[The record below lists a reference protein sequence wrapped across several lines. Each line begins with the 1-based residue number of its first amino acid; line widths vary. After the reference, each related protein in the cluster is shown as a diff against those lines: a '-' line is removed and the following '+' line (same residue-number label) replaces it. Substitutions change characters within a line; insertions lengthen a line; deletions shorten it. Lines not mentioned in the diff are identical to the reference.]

1 MSQKIQKFI
10 CIVSIFLLSNAIIV
24 LGKKEGN
31 QGATLQV
38 NWPKYLSKHD
48 LVWNKIPK
56 DYFEG
61 AFVGNGILGTIVFQD
76 DSLANTMRFEI
87 GRTDVYDHRSLETP
101 VAYGRERLP
110 IGQLLLTPK
119 GKIVSSKIRTDLWN
133 AEIRGEI
140 ITSEGQ
146 INFRCFVPSAHEL
159 IVLQVKSTGQEN
171 KAKILFRPQE
181 ADSPRF
187 IVKKPLGGEK
197 GFTYVHNPPFEI
209 FHAGEIHGATQKLL
223 MLNMM

>member
-1 MSQKIQKFI
+1 MNHKIQKFI
-10 CIVSIFLLSNAIIV
+10 CILFFFVFYNTPTV

-31 QGATLQV
+31 QGASLQV
-38 NWPKYLSKHD
+38 NWSQYLSKHD

-76 DSLANTMRFEI
+76 DSLANTLRFEI

-119 GKIVSSKIRTDLWN
+119 GKIISSKIRTDLWN

-159 IVLQVKSTGQEN
+159 LVLQVSSRGQEN
-171 KAKILFRPQE
+171 KAKILFRP
-181 ADSPRF
+181 
-187 IVKKPLGGEK
+187 
-197 GFTYVHNPPFEI
+197 
-209 FHAGEIHGATQKLL
+209 
-223 MLNMM
+223 